1 MPKVKTK
8 DLKKKSTRR
17 VVPKKK
23 KPPQLKKS
31 VLPVKISASNPW
43 SKPVQKI
50 WVDDR
55 PRELPIFDPS
65 IPVDQTIGRVYK
77 GQLLP
82 VAPKLPV
89 QPIPGKYIEP
99 LQKEQQP
106 SVHLETSQQETV
118 LKKGNKR
125 NERTHILVMNKDGKY
140 VPHLRSYLDKRP
152 DLQFIPYNETEMIR
166 HNAQIDQERIEAVT
180 RLRESI
186 RKKRVTKSSK
196 AEAERLEK
204 LVDEEEAKL
213 KPKIKETRDK
223 DDPINI
229 EADPEQEKLIEK
241 LVGEVS
247 QPEEPPKKKKKV
259 KSKLPD
265 PIVEGSGFSNLSQIN
280 PLDVPLITPK
290 NDSRIAQHYETPFKS
305 QLENETVYLANKKR
319 LYTLEINKKLARGI
333 PVKPNPY
340 WYQQST

>member
-1 MPKVKTK
+1 
-8 DLKKKSTRR
+8 
-17 VVPKKK
+17 
-23 KPPQLKKS
+23 
-31 VLPVKISASNPW
+31 
-43 SKPVQKI
+43 
-50 WVDDR
+50 
-55 PRELPIFDPS
+55 
-65 IPVDQTIGRVYK
+65 
-77 GQLLP
+77 LLP
-82 VAPKLPV
+82 VAPALPV

-99 LQKEQQP
+99 LQKEQPP
-106 SVHLETSQQETV
+106 SIHLATSQQETV
-118 LKKGNKR
+118 LKKGNKK
-125 NERTHILVMNKDGKY
+125 NERSHILVMNKDGKY

-196 AEAERLEK
+196 DEAERLK
-204 LVDEEEAKL
+204 KIVDLEETKL
-213 KPKIKETRDK
+213 KPKITETRDK

-259 KSKLPD
+259 KSKLPA
-265 PIVEGSGFSNLSQIN
+265 PIVEGSGFSNLSQVN
-280 PLDVPLITPK
+280 PLDVPLITPR

-305 QLENETVYLANKKR
+305 QLESETVYLANKKR
-319 LYTLEINKKLARGI
+319 LYTLEVNKKLARGI
-333 PVKPNPY
+333 SVKPNPY
-340 WYQQST
+340 WYQQSF